1 MFNIYTVLFPICV
14 VFRDINTPRPFVEE
28 FPTFEPMEG
37 VEYAT
42 AALPDHIYMDA
53 MAFGMG
59 CCCLQMTFQACNICE
74 ARHLYDQLTPMCPIM
89 VRAHTH
95 THTFNGPFSG
105 TTQVSWYQ
113 KGKTNL
119 DFTVARDSEWQWHQL
134 SHMEV
139 APCSREITMPAPNHA
154 VFYRLDALHVA
165 QPTAS
170 KHKHNKYTAHKQMY
184 AKSKR
189 NTCQWTQVLDQSE
202 DPSTDTDLHNIQHSL
217 LNC

>member
-89 VRAHTH
+89 VRAFTVMSVCSRRVHLLSYYITH
-95 THTFNGPFSG
+95 TH
-105 TTQVSWYQ
+105 
-113 KGKTNL
+113 
-119 DFTVARDSEWQWHQL
+119 
-134 SHMEV
+134 
-139 APCSREITMPAPNHA
+139 
-154 VFYRLDALHVA
+154 
-165 QPTAS
+165 
-170 KHKHNKYTAHKQMY
+170 
-184 AKSKR
+184 
-189 NTCQWTQVLDQSE
+189 
-202 DPSTDTDLHNIQHSL
+202 
-217 LNC
+217 

>member
-89 VRAHTH
+89 VRTFTVMSVCSRRVHLLSYYITH
-95 THTFNGPFSG
+95 THPFNGPFSG

-134 SHMEV
+134 GHMEV
-139 APCSREITMPAPNHA
+139 APRSRQITMPAPNHA
-154 VFYRLDALHVA
+154 VFYRLDAFHDA

-170 KHKHNKYTAHKQMY
+170 KHCRHISYHI
-184 AKSKR
+184 R
-189 NTCQWTQVLDQSE
+189 NL
-202 DPSTDTDLHNIQHSL
+202 
-217 LNC
+217 